1 YDVRVSLVPGVRA
14 FRAARAVPPAQ
25 RAACRARGS
34 GDDGGGSAG
43 DGGRLLRRR
52 LPPGD
57 ALDASAVFVLA
68 AAVATVVWQVS
79 GRAVTDIPLY
89 RTYGE
94 WMARGLGPSRDLA
107 FEYPAGAA
115 PPLRPPA
122 PSRSSIRPARFP
134 PSSCRRSSRTRS
146 PRTASCS
153 PPRWLLPVR
162 WACSCSP

>member
-94 WMARGLGPSRDLA
+94 WMARGLVPYRDFA
-107 FEYPAGAA
+107 FEYPPGA
-115 PPLRPPA
+115 LPA
-122 PSRSSIRPARFP
+122 LVLPALVTDSVAAYRVVFAAEMALA
-134 PSSCRRSSRTRS
+134 REGGG
-146 PRTASCS
+146 
-153 PPRWLLPVR
+153 
-162 WACSCSP
+162 